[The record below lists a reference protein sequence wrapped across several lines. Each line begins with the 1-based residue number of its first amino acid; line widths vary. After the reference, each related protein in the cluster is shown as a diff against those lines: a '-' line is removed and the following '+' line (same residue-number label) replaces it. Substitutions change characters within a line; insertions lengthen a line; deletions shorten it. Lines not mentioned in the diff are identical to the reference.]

1 MQHRYKYSAAIS
13 IMAIS
18 LSGCGDTSK
27 IASQADFG
35 PDPVLVAPE
44 SSLIPTLNIAPAE
57 GWPIDA
63 KPTVAEGLMVNRFA
77 VDLDHPRWLYV
88 LPNGDV
94 LVAESNAPKS
104 ESSDWSFKSW
114 IKGMVLEDAGAA
126 VASADRITLLRDED
140 NDGVAETRHVF
151 LDNLHSPF
159 GMELIGDDFYV
170 ANADE
175 IVRFPYQEGQTQIT
189 AKPEHVTDLP
199 GGPINHHWTKNIIAN
214 EDGTKLYATVGSN
227 SNIGEN
233 GMEAEENRAAI
244 LEVNLKTGEKRLFAS
259 GLRNPNGLDW
269 QPQTGELWT
278 TVNERDE
285 IGSDLVPDYMTS
297 VKDGAFYGWPYSYYG
312 QHVDTRV
319 QPQRPELVE
328 KAIKPDYA
336 LGAHTASLG
345 LTFYE
350 ADLLADK
357 YHHGAFIGQHGSWN
371 RKPLSGYRV
380 IFVPFKNGEPDGL
393 PQEILTGFINEDGDA
408 RGRPVGVVVDKMG
421 GLLVA
426 DDVGNTVWRVS
437 PEKN

>member
-1 MQHRYKYSAAIS
+1 MQHRYKYTAAMT

-27 IASQADFG
+27 IPSQADFG
-35 PDPVLVAPE
+35 PNPVLAKPE

-57 GWPIDA
+57 GWAIDD
-63 KPTVAEGLMVNRFA
+63 KPVAAEGLMVNRFA

-126 VASADRITLLRDED
+126 VPSADRITLLRDGD
-140 NDGVAETRHVF
+140 DDGVAETRHVF
-151 LDNLHSPF
+151 LKNLHSPF
-159 GMELIGDDFYV
+159 GMELIGNDFYV

-175 IVRFPYQEGQTQIT
+175 IVRFPYEEGQTQIT

-244 LEVNLKTGEKRLFAS
+244 LEVDLKTGEKRLFAS

-269 QPQTGELWT
+269 QPQTSELWT

-312 QHVDTRV
+312 QNVDTRV
-319 QPQRPELVE
+319 EPQRPELVE

-350 ADLLADK
+350 ADLLEEK
-357 YHHGAFIGQHGSWN
+357 YHNGAFVGQHGSWN
-371 RKPLSGYRV
+371 RKPLSGYEV
-380 IFVPFKNGEPDGL
+380 IFVPFKNGKPDGL
-393 PQEILTGFINEDGDA
+393 PEEILTGFVDENGEA
-408 RGRPVGVVVDKMG
+408 NGRPVGVVVDKLG

-437 PEKN
+437 PE

>member
-1 MQHRYKYSAAIS
+1 
-13 IMAIS
+13 
-18 LSGCGDTSK
+18 
-27 IASQADFG
+27 
-35 PDPVLVAPE
+35 
-44 SSLIPTLNIAPAE
+44 
-57 GWPIDA
+57 
-63 KPTVAEGLMVNRFA
+63 VNRFA

-104 ESSDWSFKSW
+104 ESTDWSIRSW

-126 VASADRITLLRDED
+126 VPSADRITLLRDND
-140 NDGVAETRHVF
+140 DDGVAETRHVF

-159 GMELIGDDFYV
+159 GMELIGNDFYV

-175 IVRFPYQEGQTQIT
+175 IVRFPYKEGQTQIT
-189 AKPEHVTDLP
+189 VKPEHVTDLP

-214 EDGTKLYATVGSN
+214 KDGTKLYATVGSN
-227 SNIGEN
+227 SNVGEN

-244 LEVNLKTGEKRLFAS
+244 LEVNLQTGEKRIFAS
-259 GLRNPNGLDW
+259 GLRNPNGLAW

-319 QPQRPELVE
+319 QPQRPDLVE

-350 ADLLADK
+350 ADLLAEK

-371 RKPLSGYRV
+371 RKPLSGYKV
-380 IFVPFKNGEPDGL
+380 IFVRFKNGKPDGL
-393 PQEILTGFINEDGDA
+393 PQEILTGFVNEDGDA

-437 PEKN
+437 PE